1 VLVFHVADRFED
13 CIASY
18 PKRRFG
24 VRGLWYEEEEA
35 MGKVFLTALCAP
47 ALLADHFREV

>member
-1 VLVFHVADRFED
+1 MPNLVGG
-13 CIASY
+13 I
-18 PKRRFG
+18 G